1 MTDTTKKLLKP
12 KDVAEQLGIT
22 TRTLFR
28 WDEEGIFKARRLPNG
43 RKYYLQGDVDSLTG
57 DGTATASLHMEVPM
71 ISLSPRESSKG
82 FPNFEVASICEAGME
97 DFYKAC
103 EVYHDKLVAEKPS
116 DFIDR
121 MESPLE
127 VIIHAED
134 YAVES
139 IKEAI
144 HLIDR
149 AWENYTSKRT
159 KGNCYGSM

>member
-1 MTDTTKKLLKP
+1 MTDIPKKLLKP

-28 WDEEGIFKARRLPNG
+28 WDEEGSFKARRLPNG
-43 RKYYLQGDVDSLTG
+43 RKYYLQGDVDGLIGAATTG
-57 DGTATASLHMEVPM
+57 LHMEVPT
-71 ISLSPRESSKG
+71 ISLSPRECSKG

-103 EVYHDKLVAEKPS
+103 EKYHDKLTEEKPS

-134 YAVES
+134 YGVGS
-139 IKEAI
+139 IKEAV
-144 HLIDR
+144 HLIER

-159 KGNCYGSM
+159 KGNCYGGV